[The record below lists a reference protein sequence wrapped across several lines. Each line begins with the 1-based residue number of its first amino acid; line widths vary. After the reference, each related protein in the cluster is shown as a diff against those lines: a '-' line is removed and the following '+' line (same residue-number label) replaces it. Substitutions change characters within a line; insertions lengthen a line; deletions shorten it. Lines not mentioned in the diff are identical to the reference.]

1 VSRNDFS
8 TSQDSST
15 IHQRS
20 QSELCAL
27 RRSGEEM
34 KILRLQLSSSNSY
47 LLEGNKDYLIDCESK
62 GDLPRLRSWFS
73 KHNEE
78 RGDIAWVILTHG
90 HSDHAGTA
98 AALQQE
104 YGLKVALHSGDI
116 ELVRTGSR
124 KGSVLSGTGL
134 RAWIGVDRVTP
145 NLGARRGRDG
155 SMNRPPLD
163 TQGGRPG
170 GRPPRGAS
178 LPRNLEHSPR
188 ASDKTRNPV
197 PFLPDPF
204 CATVPPFLPLARP
217 LRTLRSTT
225 ARSCSA
231 LSP

>member
-1 VSRNDFS
+1 
-8 TSQDSST
+8 
-15 IHQRS
+15 
-20 QSELCAL
+20 
-27 RRSGEEM
+27 M

-78 RGDIAWVILTHG
+78 RGDIAWVILTDG
-90 HSDHAGTA
+90 HSDHAATE

-170 GRPPRGAS
+170 GAS

-188 ASDKTRNPV
+188 ASDKTLNPV
-197 PFLPDPF
+197 PFLPVAF
-204 CATVPPFLPLARP
+204 S
-217 LRTLRSTT
+217 TLTPQETLLQAASRDRRSGN
-225 ARSCSA
+225 
-231 LSP
+231 

>member
-1 VSRNDFS
+1 
-8 TSQDSST
+8 
-15 IHQRS
+15 
-20 QSELCAL
+20 
-27 RRSGEEM
+27 M

-188 ASDKTRNPV
+188 ASDKTLNPV
-197 PFLPDPF
+197 PFLPVAF
-204 CATVPPFLPLARP
+204 S
-217 LRTLRSTT
+217 TLTPQETLLQAASRDRRSGN
-225 ARSCSA
+225 
-231 LSP
+231 

>member
-1 VSRNDFS
+1 
-8 TSQDSST
+8 
-15 IHQRS
+15 
-20 QSELCAL
+20 
-27 RRSGEEM
+27 M

-163 TQGGRPG
+163 PARSRRTPRRKAAPRCVPTGEMCRSAQGV
-170 GRPPRGAS
+170 S
-178 LPRNLEHSPR
+178 
-188 ASDKTRNPV
+188 
-197 PFLPDPF
+197 
-204 CATVPPFLPLARP
+204 
-217 LRTLRSTT
+217 LRSASGIRVTRL
-225 ARSCSA
+225 AERC
-231 LSP
+231 LPGDC